1 MLKYIE
7 YINNKGHKARISDGK
22 ESQFAFHDISGV
34 DAPDAAIS
42 TDSVAGY
49 DGSTVTSAS
58 VHKRNIVLSFY
69 IMGDVDKAKKELYK
83 TFQVKREGVFHYVS
97 DAWDVEIP
105 CYTEKCEISPTRR
118 PMVAVVSLLCPEPY
132 FRAVQSVAAE
142 IHSITNNFYFPLV
155 LPEEGKA
162 LGTIN
167 PRYSENIKNEGD
179 VPLGFTVEFRVNGD
193 VTRPKIVKTK
203 TLEYLEIDADLQA
216 GDIIT
221 ICTVDKQKRVTLTR
235 NGLDYNYFNYL
246 TDGSTF
252 FQLEEGDNEM
262 QYTAEG
268 GEGNLYMMLHYTPL
282 YVGV

>member
-7 YINNKGHKARISDGK
+7 YTNNKGHKARISDGK

-105 CYTEKCEISPTRR
+105 CYTEKCEISPTKR
-118 PMVAVVSLLCPEPY
+118 PMIATVSLLCPEPY
-132 FRAVQSVAAE
+132 FRDVQSIEAE
-142 IHSITNNFYFPLV
+142 IQNVNDNFYFPLV
-155 LPEEGKA
+155 LPEEGIA
-162 LGTIN
+162 LGIIN
-167 PRYSENIKNEGD
+167 PGYAANIRNEGD
-179 VPLGFTVEFRVNGD
+179 VPLGVTVEFRATGD
-193 VTRPKIVKTK
+193 VVKPKLINTQ
-203 TLEYLEIDADLQA
+203 TLEHLELDATLRV
-216 GDIIT
+216 GDVVE
-221 ICTVDKQKRVTLTR
+221 ICTIEKQKRVTLHR
-235 NGLDYNYFNYL
+235 NGVAYNYFNYL

-252 FQLEEGDNEM
+252 LQLADGDNEF
-262 QYTAEG
+262 QYTAEAG
-268 GEGNLYMMLHYTPL
+268 SSNLYMRLYYTPL